1 MSNNNAQAV
10 IAALKAS
17 GGKYIDDH
25 RKGRT
30 DLSTAQMFGIYKEQG
45 KEHAF
50 IGYTNSL
57 FCVNKCYIDDAGVV
71 HLSEWSVGGNVR
83 MDRFPGDVEGA
94 IESFNS
100 DCEKY
105 NTFDKTARITEWHLN
120 KAA

>member
-10 IAALKAS
+10 IAALQAS
-17 GGKYIDDH
+17 GGQYIDDH
-25 RKGRT
+25 RKGREE
-30 DLSTAQMFGIYKEQG
+30 LCTAGWFGVYKEHG

-50 IGYTNSL
+50 IGYNTQL
-57 FCVNKCYIDDAGVV
+57 FCINKCYIDEQGRV

-83 MDRFPGDVEGA
+83 MDRTPNDHEFAVEQ
-94 IESFNS
+94 FNT

-105 NTFDKTARITEWHLN
+105 NVFDKTARITEWHLN

>member
-1 MSNNNAQAV
+1 MENNNAQAV

-25 RKGRT
+25 RKGDREP
-30 DLSTAQMFGIYKEQG
+30 STAQMFGIYQEQG

-57 FCVNKCYIDDAGVV
+57 FCINRCYIDDDGMV
-71 HLSEWSVGGNVR
+71 HLSTWSVGGNVR
-83 MDRFPGDVEGA
+83 IDRFPGDVEGA
-94 IESFNS
+94 VEAFNESAKENI
-100 DCEKY
+100 
-105 NTFDKTARITEWHLN
+105 FDKTARISEWHLN